1 MSITDGII
9 RIAVDAMGGD
19 YAPDEIVKG
28 AILAAQRGENIEV
41 ILVGPIDLLKKKW
54 DEYSPSNNLPVR
66 LVNAKDFLT
75 EADSAIS
82 VIRNKSNSSI
92 SVAVKLVREGE
103 ADAAVGAGYS
113 GAVAV
118 SAIQYVGMLEGIE
131 RPAIIAPLSSF
142 AKNTLLLDAGAN
154 VDCKSHQ
161 LLSFGV
167 VGSICAKSLF
177 GITNPAVGLLSTG
190 SESTKGGEVIREAYT
205 MFQNSG
211 LNFIGN
217 IEGNDILSG
226 RANVI
231 ICDGFTGNVILK
243 FYESISGY
251 ARIWAKHKLRKY
263 PLLNR
268 TVDPVFHKLFP
279 MARKSYE
286 SEDEVSGILWGVNG
300 IVKIA
305 HGASYASHINH
316 AIMSARNAVR
326 ADIVGS
332 LSLELAK
339 FKAEGKL

>member
-1 MSITDGII
+1 MSMTDGII

-19 YAPDEIVKG
+19 YAPDEIIKG
-28 AILAAQRGENIEV
+28 AILAAQRGEDIEV
-41 ILVGPIDLLKKKW
+41 ILVGPIDILKKKW
-54 DEYSPSNNLPVR
+54 DECNPSNNLAVR
-66 LVNAKDFLT
+66 FVNAKDFLT
-75 EADSAIS
+75 EEDSAVS
-82 VIRNKSNSSI
+82 VLRNKSNSSI
-92 SVAVKLVREGE
+92 SVAVKLVRERE

-118 SAIQYVGMLEGIE
+118 SAIQYIGMLEGIE

-154 VDCKSHQ
+154 VDCKPHQ
-161 LLSFGV
+161 LLAFGV
-167 VGSICAKSLF
+167 IGSICAKSLF
-177 GITNPAVGLLSTG
+177 GITNPTVGLLSTG
-190 SESTKGGEVIREAYT
+190 SESTKGGEVVREAYA

-226 RANVI
+226 CANVV
-231 ICDGFTGNVILK
+231 ICDGLTGNVILK
-243 FYESISGY
+243 FYESIAGY
-251 ARIWAKHKLRKY
+251 ARAWIKNKFCKY

-268 TVDPVFHKLFP
+268 TVDPVFHKFFP
-279 MARKSYE
+279 LARKSYE
-286 SEDEVSGILWGVNG
+286 SEDEVSGILWGING

-316 AIMSARNAVR
+316 AIMSARNAVK

>member
-1 MSITDGII
+1 MSITNGTI

-28 AILAAQRGENIEV
+28 AILAAQRGEDIEI
-41 ILVGPIDLLKKKW
+41 ILVGPTEILEKKW
-54 DEYSPSNNLPVR
+54 NEYSPSNSLPVR
-66 LVNAKDFLT
+66 LVNADSFLT
-75 EADSAIS
+75 EDDSAVS

-92 SVAVKLVREGE
+92 AVAVKLVREGK

-118 SAIQYVGMLEGIE
+118 SAIQYIGMLEGIE

-177 GITNPAVGLLSTG
+177 NITNPTVGLLSTG
-190 SESTKGGEVIREAYT
+190 AESTKGGEVVREAYT
-205 MFQNSG
+205 MLQNSG
-211 LNFIGN
+211 LNFVGN
-217 IEGNDILSG
+217 IEGSDILSG

-231 ICDGFTGNVILK
+231 ICDGLTGNVVLK

-251 ARIWAKHKLRKY
+251 ARDWMKDKLSKY

-268 TVDPVFHKLFP
+268 TVDPVFHTFFP
-279 MARKSYE
+279 MARQSYE
-286 SEDEVSGILWGVNG
+286 SEDEVSGVLWGVNG

-326 ADIVGS
+326 ADIVNS
-332 LSLELAK
+332 LSMELAN
-339 FKAEGKL
+339 FKSEGKL